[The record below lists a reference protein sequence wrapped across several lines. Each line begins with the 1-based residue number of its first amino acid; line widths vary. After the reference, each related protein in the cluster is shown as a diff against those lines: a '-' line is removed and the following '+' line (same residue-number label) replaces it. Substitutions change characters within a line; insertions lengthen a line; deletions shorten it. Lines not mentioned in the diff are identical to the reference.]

1 MELKA
6 NADGS
11 LLLTKEALDAL
22 NISLRPDSSILI
34 DGYPDSPTRAHSPL
48 GLEIRETNPQLRRV
62 YIEPT
67 TKCNLRCTT
76 CIRNTWNEEFVNL
89 DWNVYE
95 RLIDELRDASHLE
108 RVSFWGYGEPLLHPR
123 IVSMVAAA
131 HDLGVKTQII
141 SNGMLL
147 NESMASDLLDAG
159 ASSII
164 VSLDGAGNQSYEGV
178 RQGADYDV
186 VVRNLRQLVRLRR
199 RRVVNRAGITPVEVG
214 IEYVAQASTIDQIAD
229 IHALAADI
237 GVDFVF
243 VSNVLPFRANDQD
256 ELLYAA
262 SVYGQRKT
270 PRIYLPPMDN
280 KNGAA
285 AAIARMVKP
294 DEPIHYLQHASG
306 TCGGYCPFVGEGSVV
321 IGAAGQVAPCMALL
335 HSAPCFIMGRKKSMN
350 ACEFGSLSK
359 SDLGTIWDDDCF
371 RAFRDRVQRFD
382 FAPCV
387 QCTGCKK
394 AKDNGRDCHGS
405 PFPSCGDCLWA
416 QGIVQCP

>member
-22 NISLRPDSSILI
+22 NISLTPDSSVLI
-34 DGYPDSPTRAHSPL
+34 GGYPDSPTRAHSPL
-48 GLEIRETNPQLRRV
+48 GLEIRATSPQLRRV

-76 CIRNTWNEEFVNL
+76 CIRNTWNEEFTNL
-89 DWNVYE
+89 DWDVFE
-95 RLIDELRDASHLE
+95 SLIDELKGAPQLE
-108 RVSFWGYGEPLLHPR
+108 KISFWGYGEPLLHPR
-123 IVSMVAAA
+123 IASMVAAA
-131 HDLGVKTQII
+131 HGLGVKTQII
-141 SNGMLL
+141 SNGTLL
-147 NESMASDLLDAG
+147 SEAMASDLLDAG
-159 ASSII
+159 LSSII
-164 VSLDGAGNQSYEGV
+164 VSLDGAGSQSYEGV
-178 RQGADYDV
+178 RRGADYDV

-199 RRVVNRAGITPVEVG
+199 RRAVNRTGSTSVEVG

-280 KNGAA
+280 KGGAA
-285 AAIARMVKP
+285 EAIARMMAP
-294 DEPIHYLQHASG
+294 DEPIHYLQQAPSA
-306 TCGGYCPFVGEGSVV
+306 CGGYCPFVGEGSVV
-321 IGAAGQVAPCMALL
+321 IGASGQVAPCMALL
-335 HSAPCFIMGRKKSMN
+335 HSAPCFVMGRKKAMN
-350 ACEFGSLSK
+350 ACEFGNLSESSL
-359 SDLGTIWDDDCF
+359 GAIWDDGCY
-371 RAFRDRVQRFD
+371 RAFRERVQRFD

-416 QGIVQCP
+416 QGVIQCP